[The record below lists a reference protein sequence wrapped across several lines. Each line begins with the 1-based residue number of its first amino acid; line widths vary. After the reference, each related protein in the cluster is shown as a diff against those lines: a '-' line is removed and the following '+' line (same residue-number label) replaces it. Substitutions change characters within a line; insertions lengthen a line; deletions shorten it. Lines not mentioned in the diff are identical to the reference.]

1 MGKRLLTVSAVL
13 LACLFF
19 TAQISA
25 LGVKEGNGGSGVI
38 ETRSFDLTGYDKI
51 VLSGVTDFE
60 ISQSNTYG
68 VMVMSDDNVIGDVQ
82 VVRSGR
88 RLDVSLL
95 GNHKPTQLKVNITT
109 PDISRLVLS
118 AGSRGILNGF
128 NTQRDV
134 VFELSQKSDLE
145 LTGLSSAA
153 LDIMMSGRSTI
164 NGMIDAD
171 LVTYHLSHS
180 DLSLNGH
187 SDELVGVSRNGSVN
201 LNDFS
206 VELAD
211 MDFRDE
217 SSGTASFNGDFG
229 NSRFIV
235 RLEGSSDLTIDSEGT
250 VFADVFDDSELY
262 YSGYATVQ
270 FKSDE
275 ATVEE
280 VYM

>member
-19 TAQISA
+19 AAQIGA

-38 ETRSFDLTGYDKI
+38 ESKSFDLSGYDKI

-60 ISQSNTYG
+60 ISQSDTYG
-68 VMVMSDDNVIGDVQ
+68 VMVTSDDNVIGDVQ

-88 RLDVSLL
+88 RLDVSLV

-118 AGSRGILNGF
+118 AGSTGILNGF
-128 NTQRDV
+128 TTQRDV

-145 LTGLSSAA
+145 IAGLSSAA
-153 LDIMMSGRSTI
+153 LDFMMSGRSTVS
-164 NGMIDAD
+164 GMIDAD
-171 LVTYHLSHS
+171 FVTYHLIHS

-201 LNDFS
+201 LHDFS
-206 VELAD
+206 VEIAD

-229 NSRFIV
+229 NSRFVV
-235 RLEGSSDLTIDSEGT
+235 RLEGSSELTIDSEGT
-250 VFADVFDDSELY
+250 VFADVYDDSELY

-270 FKSDE
+270 FKSTD